1 MNGCGF
7 QFILNYVLKIFNAN
21 NNDSKMIEFIDNEE
35 WCRWNGEL
43 MSPENMIKLFGVDI
57 AEVDGNIYYAND
69 FIYIAADT
77 MQEAI
82 IKLLQSKSF
91 TETNHYFEDR
101 LDERHGFAK
110 YNEQTLV
117 ELDDN
122 LIDSINRI
130 KLLAESPE
138 AEHWDFMEIQLFFR
152 ELNEYYN
159 GQQSS

>member
-1 MNGCGF
+1 
-7 QFILNYVLKIFNAN
+7 
-21 NNDSKMIEFIDNEE
+21 MIEFVDNEE

-57 AEVDGNIYYAND
+57 AEVDGDIYYAND
-69 FIYIAADT
+69 FIYIAAET

-91 TETNHYFEDR
+91 TETDHYFEDR

-110 YNEQTLV
+110 YDERTLV
-117 ELDDN
+117 NFDDD

-130 KLLAESPE
+130 KLISESPE
-138 AEHWDFMEIQLFFR
+138 TENWEFTRIRLFFQ
-152 ELNEYYN
+152 ELNKYYDN
-159 GQQSS
+159 D